1 MSNQMPILACQARD
15 KHGKIACK
23 KLRNQTDI
31 VIPAVLY
38 GEKKASESISLPHKE
53 VHYLHNKKKFAGHL
67 FQLKIGNK
75 KQAALVKA
83 IQRHHLNG
91 KILHVDLQ
99 RIDKSHKI
107 TTTVPIMFLHADEC
121 PAVKQKG
128 QITYTTTEL
137 SVTCLPS
144 DLPEHIALDLT
155 ELDIDQI
162 IHLSDLQIPEGVEPT
177 EAISESHNP
186 TLVTAHMPKI
196 IEEPEETEEDETAE
210 TDDAEDAEDA
220 EDGAESSDQQQ
231 SASEDEK
238 Q

>member
-1 MSNQMPILACQARD
+1 MSNQRPIRTCQSREE
-15 KHGKIACK
+15 KGKIACK
-23 KLRNQTDI
+23 KLRNQADH

-38 GEKKASESISLPHKE
+38 GENKASEPISLPHKE
-53 VHYLHNKKKFAGHL
+53 VHNLHSKKKFSGHL

-107 TTTVPIMFLHADEC
+107 TTTIPIMFLHADDC

-144 DLPEHIALDLT
+144 DLPEHIALDLID
-155 ELDIDQI
+155 LDIDQI

-196 IEEPEETEEDETAE
+196 IEEPEETEEDEAAE
-210 TDDAEDAEDA
+210 TDDAEDADDDA
-220 EDGAESSDQQQ
+220 EGSDQQQ
-231 SASEDEK
+231 SAPDDEK